1 MRPEPRAGRGRLG
14 DEPEPG
20 VSEGT
25 AEPRARASLTLREVA
40 DLVGG
45 RVIGDESATVTDVR
59 PVDEAGPGQL
69 AFLAVKKYAR
79 HAEGSGAEAFLV
91 GEDLQGHVPEG
102 RPCVVV
108 EEAYAALRTALE
120 RFHPERRPKPG
131 VHSTAV
137 IGEGVDLGEGVY
149 LGPYAVVE
157 EGATIGAG
165 TAIGA
170 HCVIGADTIVGARC
184 RLYPHVVLYHDTV
197 IGSEVIIHSG
207 ARIGPDGFG
216 YTFIDGAHR
225 KMPQVGRAV
234 IEDGVEIGAN
244 TTVDRGSLGDTVV
257 GRGVKIDN
265 LVQVA
270 HNVKVGAL
278 SLLAALVGVA
288 GSTRLGQGTW
298 LGGQAG
304 VIHGLE
310 LGDGARLAA
319 GCVVMRDVPEGETVS
334 GIPARPH
341 RQEMRKQAQL
351 ARLPK
356 LVERLGERVE
366 RLEEELEQLSSRST

>member
-1 MRPEPRAGRGRLG
+1 MSGGIPERRAG
-14 DEPEPG
+14 
-20 VSEGT
+20 
-25 AEPRARASLTLREVA
+25 ASLTLREVA

-45 RVIGDESATVTDVR
+45 RVIGDAGARVTGIC
-59 PVDEAGPGQL
+59 PLDEAGPGQL
-69 AFLAVKKYAR
+69 AFLARRRYAR
-79 HAEGSGAEAFLV
+79 HAGDSEAGAFLV
-91 GEDLQGHVPEG
+91 GEDLQDHVPQG
-102 RPCVVV
+102 RACVVV
-108 EEAYAALRTALE
+108 AEAYPALRTALE
-120 RFHPERRPKPG
+120 RFYPERPPRRG
-131 VHSTAV
+131 VHPTAV
-137 IGEGVDLGEGVY
+137 IGKGVGLGEGVH

-157 EGATIGAG
+157 DGATIGDD
-165 TAIGA
+165 TDIGA

-184 RLYPHVVLYHDTV
+184 RLYPHVVVYHDTV
-197 IGSEVIIHSG
+197 IGSDVIIHSG

-288 GSTRLGQGTW
+288 GSTALGQGTW

-304 VIHGLE
+304 VIDGLE
-310 LGDGARLAA
+310 LGNGARVGA
-319 GCVVMRDVPEGETVS
+319 GSLVMRDVPEGVTVS
-334 GIPARPH
+334 GMPARPH
-341 RQEMRKQAQL
+341 REEMRKQAEL

-356 LVERLGERVE
+356 RVE
-366 RLEEELEQLSSRST
+366 RLEEELERLSGA

>member
-1 MRPEPRAGRGRLG
+1 VTQRLQSDARVTDKGSSGGAAGASFTL
-14 DEPEPG
+14 
-20 VSEGT
+20 SE
-25 AEPRARASLTLREVA
+25 LA

-45 RVIGDESATVTDVR
+45 RVIGDENARFTGIR
-59 PVDEAGPGQL
+59 PVDDAGPHEL
-69 AFLAVKKYAR
+69 AFLAVKKYTR
-79 HAEGSGAEAFLV
+79 HAEGSGAGAFLV
-91 GEDLQGHVPEG
+91 GEDLQGYVPEG

-108 EEAYAALRTALE
+108 AEAYTALRTALE
-120 RFHPERRPKPG
+120 RFHPKRRPTPG
-131 VHSTAV
+131 VHPTAV
-137 IGEGVDLGEGVY
+137 IGEGVGLGEGVY

-170 HCVIGADTIVGARC
+170 HCVIGAGTIVGERC
-184 RLYPHVVLYHDTV
+184 RLYPHVVVYHDTV

-207 ARIGPDGFG
+207 ARIGTDGFG
-216 YTFIDGAHR
+216 YTFVDGAHR

-257 GRGVKIDN
+257 EQGVKIDN

-288 GSTRLGQGTW
+288 GSTRLGRGTW
-298 LGGQAG
+298 LGGRAG
-304 VIHGLE
+304 VIDGLE

-319 GCVVMRDVPEGETVS
+319 GCMVMRDVPEGETVS
-334 GIPARPH
+334 GMPARPH
-341 RQEMRKQAQL
+341 RERMRQQAQL

-356 LVERLGERVE
+356 RVE
-366 RLEEELEQLSSRST
+366 RLVERIELIEEELERLSGAS